1 MSENKYFEKALSDMK
16 DSFAGTDGIKH
27 LADLGYSMRDI
38 QKSLDFPFSLEK
50 IGRVIWN
57 HHIANETILL
67 KTPGSGAGE
76 SGSRFIKK
84 VDAFGKQSFIRISE
98 QKSMPSERT
107 WKKLVFR
114 RDDGSIREFLNSYS
128 VCGPDYVSLDLG
140 LLKTRKDAL
149 WDELLSLLD
158 GDERDYIEFLPW
170 DNSLS
175 SVYHLVDDRIV
186 GILEHLEGSGYMPGV
201 FYFAL
206 MDV

>member
-1 MSENKYFEKALSDMK
+1 MTENKYFEKALSDMK

-27 LADLGYSMRDI
+27 LADLGYSLRDI

-76 SGSRFIKK
+76 PGARFVKK
-84 VDAFGKQSFIRISE
+84 TDAFGKQSFIRVSGQAE
-98 QKSMPSERT
+98 VKSERT
-107 WKKLVFR
+107 WKKVVYHK
-114 RDDGSIREFLNSYS
+114 DDRSVREFLNADSS
-128 VCGPDYVSLDLG
+128 CGPDYVSLDLG
-140 LLKTRKDAL
+140 VLKSRKDAL
-149 WDELLSLLD
+149 WAELLSYLD

-175 SVYHLVDDRIV
+175 SVYHRIDERIV
-186 GILEHLEGSGYMPGV
+186 RILDHLEGSGYMPGV
-201 FYFAL
+201 FYFAII
-206 MDV
+206 DV